1 MKPLTREEVLN
12 ILASMGIELPKGTK
26 LLDTI
31 LDKRLHSALDAAQEK
46 ERCAEILNRT
56 GLPHWPLVKADE
68 LDSRARPVLDAVK
81 RGNWNEARNN
91 SLSNLLGGPS
101 TQPDLFTDPFMD
113 LRQTVMSLANVL
125 DQGMLWCTIQDPE
138 REQHAIN
145 IRILDV
151 YELDERTPAM
161 VILYSHFS
169 RENALEGARWVQD
182 QVQKNPKN
190 IGGIGMDIKATLL
203 EQKLLL
209 KLLSI
214 NTKLLP
220 HGYTPKRGRYEEKY
234 RATVVLP
241 LGPLGPE
248 AIGKLNNNTGCDV
261 CGKHSGLRCGQCQS
275 ASYCG
280 PTCQKADWPS
290 HKQACRSLKGGRWV
304 KIPFRAAVPGT
315 ESMQQAV
322 INRYTTM
329 TRAEDIPANSLS
341 SGDSSSLVPPPNTQG
356 NKPFLMK
363 IQVGLY
369 GPGRDTMML
378 YDRQRSF
385 GQVWAV
391 RMDGAATFA
400 DLVAEMAGPRG
411 GYGGVKMYRWAKRT
425 GDWEFTICVD
435 RQPEIDIK
443 W

>member
-1 MKPLTREEVLN
+1 MEPLARAEVLN
-12 ILASMGIELPKGTK
+12 VLASMGIDLPKDTK
-26 LLDTI
+26 LSDDT
-31 LDKRLHSALDAAQEK
+31 LDKRLRSALDAAQEK
-46 ERCAEILNRT
+46 EKLAEILNHPD
-56 GLPHWPLVKADE
+56 LPRWPLIKSDE
-68 LDSRARPVLDAVK
+68 LDSRARPVLDAIK
-81 RGNWNEARNN
+81 RGNWSEARNN
-91 SLSNLLGGPS
+91 SLSSLLGGPS
-101 TQPDLFTDPFMD
+101 TQPDLFTDPFID

-125 DQGMLWCTIQDPE
+125 DNGMSWCIIQDPE
-138 REQHAIN
+138 KEQHAIN

-161 VILYSHFS
+161 VILYSHFT
-169 RENALEGARWVQD
+169 RENALDGARWVQE

-190 IGGIGMDIKATLL
+190 VGGVAMNIKATLL

-209 KLLSI
+209 KLLSM

-220 HGYTPKRGRYEEKY
+220 QGYAPKRGRYEEKY

-248 AIGKLNNNTGCDV
+248 AIGKLNNKTGCDV

-280 PTCQKADWPS
+280 PACQKVDWPS
-290 HKQACRSLKGGRWV
+290 HKRTCRSLKGGRWV
-304 KIPFRAAVPGT
+304 KVPFRAAIPGT
-315 ESMQQAV
+315 EGMHQAV
-322 INRYTTM
+322 INRYSTM
-329 TRAEDIPANSLS
+329 TRAEDIPANTLPKRG
-341 SGDSSSLVPPPNTQG
+341 SGELVPPPNTQG
-356 NKPFLMK
+356 DKPFLMK
-363 IQVGLY
+363 IQVGLH
-369 GPGRDTMML
+369 GPGRDIMML

-385 GQVWAV
+385 GQVWTV
-391 RMDGAATFA
+391 RMDGPATFA

-435 RQPEIDIK
+435 RQPETDIK